1 MRGFAS
7 YLLAGILVVLAMDMV
22 APPVGLGLS
31 VSAWPAAEPT
41 VQTVAPAV
49 QFVDRTGKS
58 DRLRTS
64 TTVGKQQEPVTP
76 PAVLIGCDPAF
87 SPLSASAQ
95 SNFSG
100 RCVAE
105 ITGVRAIP
113 G

>member
-31 VSAWPAAEPT
+31 VSAWPAAEPM
-41 VQTVAPAV
+41 VQL
-49 QFVDRTGKS
+49 VDRTGKS
-58 DRLRTS
+58 DRLRAS
-64 TTVGKQQEPVTP
+64 TTVGKQQEPVTL

>member
-1 MRGFAS
+1 MRGLAS

-22 APPVGLGLS
+22 SPPVGIGLS
-31 VSAWPAAEPT
+31 FGAWPAVEA
-41 VQTVAPAV
+41 APLAQV
-49 QFVDRTGKS
+49 VDRAGKG

-64 TTVGKQQEPVTP
+64 TTVSKRQELQTP

-95 SNFSG
+95 ANFSG

-105 ITGVRAIP
+105 ISLFPVRA